1 MEQSRLQKFVALR
14 QKLKPKPREANAY
27 QVILGSEKCLNVKNQ
42 EKMLQDTGSSIS
54 TLFGAK
60 IQVPRLKT

>member
-1 MEQSRLQKFVALR
+1 MR
-14 QKLKPKPREANAY
+14 QKLKPKPREANDY
-27 QVILGSEKCLNVKNQ
+27 QLILGSEKCLNIKNQ
-42 EKMLQDTGSSIS
+42 EKMLQDTESSIS